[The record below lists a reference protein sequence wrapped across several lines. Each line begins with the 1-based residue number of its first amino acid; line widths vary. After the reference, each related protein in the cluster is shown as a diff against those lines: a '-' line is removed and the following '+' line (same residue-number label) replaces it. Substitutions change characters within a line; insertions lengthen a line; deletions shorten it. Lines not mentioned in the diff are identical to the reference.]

1 MHWGLMNIP
10 IIPVYAITRVPWWV
24 SSVRPE
30 RGGRQARPLDGQ
42 ASDSDENS
50 DKDSDEKKVR
60 GPDPAGSE
68 SVIGQVYYLSDYRF
82 KK

>member
-1 MHWGLMNIP
+1 MRWGLMSIP
-10 IIPVYAITRVPWWV
+10 MIPVYAISSVPWWV

-30 RGGRQARPLDGQ
+30 RSGRQARPLDGQ
-42 ASDSDENS
+42 CLDSED
-50 DKDSDEKKVR
+50 KKVS

-68 SVIGQVYYLSDYRF
+68 SVKGQVIYLSDYRF

>member
-30 RGGRQARPLDGQ
+30 RGGRQDRPLDGQ
-42 ASDSDENS
+42 ASGSDENS
-50 DKDSDEKKVR
+50 DEKKVS

-68 SVIGQVYYLSDYRF
+68 AVMGQVYYLSDYRF

>member
-1 MHWGLMNIP
+1 MHWGLMSIP
-10 IIPVYAITRVPWWV
+10 IIPVHAITCVPWWV

-30 RGGRQARPLDGQ
+30 RGGRQARPLEGQ
-42 ASDSDENS
+42 SP
-50 DKDSDEKKVR
+50 DSDEKKAG

-68 SVIGQVYYLSDYRF
+68 SVKGQVIYLSDYRF